1 MTGKWKGTPRSG
13 NVYGGIGVRRY
24 KDQPTCMYG
33 ICMKMPWET
42 SYFLRRG
49 EDRWGG
55 RGREEEKRGCTQTWG
70 REKKKR
76 NTGGGAG
83 LEGKKQFSDS
93 YLESLKHRRPVSY
106 NIPY

>member
-24 KDQPTCMYG
+24 KDQPMCMYG

-55 RGREEEKRGCTQTWG
+55 GRKRKKGGEEGVHTDLGKGEEEGKHRGRSRLG
-70 REKKKR
+70 RKE
-76 NTGGGAG
+76 TI
-83 LEGKKQFSDS
+83 F
-93 YLESLKHRRPVSY
+93 
-106 NIPY
+106 